1 MTITR
6 FEERSRMAQVVKH
19 GNTVYL
25 AGQVGTDHTAS
36 VADQTIQTL
45 AEIDRLLA
53 LAGTNKSKLLTTQV
67 WLADM
72 RTFDEMNA
80 VWEALTAPGYAP
92 ARACTE
98 AKLAP
103 PGWLVEIMVTA
114 ALD

>member
-6 FEERSRMAQVVKH
+6 VEERPCMAQVVMH
-19 GNTVYL
+19 GNIVYL
-25 AGQVGTDHTAS
+25 AGQVGSDHTAS
-36 VADQTIQTL
+36 VADQTAQTL

-53 LAGTNKSKLLTTQV
+53 LAGTGKSKLLTAQV

-72 RTFDEMNA
+72 RAFAEMNA
-80 VWEALTAPGYAP
+80 VWEAWTAPGNAP

-103 PGWLVEIMVTA
+103 PGWLIEIMVTA